1 MGRWSAL
8 FLAVVSV
15 AGCRMQN
22 PTAPVPQP
30 DTVIF
35 GRLASIREV
44 ADQPGVREVEV
55 QGGLPESIAAVMRS
69 QGRPVPQAEKDF
81 VVVARV
87 TGETVAV
94 LDQTP
99 TDLAGF
105 RTGEEVAIVP
115 VPGTSA
121 MVGSKRLLMEAA
133 ELYRFKAYQ
142 RVFLPGSLSDPEAAE
157 EGGPAGPVNG
167 SGLER
172 TPLPLDGGRVV
183 YFAAGLAAPLT
194 PEGPPRGLERP
205 GMRSESGLAPWAVG
219 GWRPYRVE
227 WRNGAWGEP
236 EPVEL
241 APLDPAASVR
251 ITWIDAAETRLL
263 AEVDQEGAPAR
274 LVTARRGSRS
284 EPWGALE
291 DVGEAAGDSVG
302 DGQLFGTSA
311 ANLVWTVYGDA
322 GSDLWLEMAGSEGQP
337 LEPRINTRGSEW
349 APRVGPG
356 TILYF
361 CRNDRQLLFAG
372 GVVQEVRLP
381 GAQRYPLLEAAPA
394 GGSLLFFRAP
404 RYGVGG
410 VDWNLAVSQR
420 DGDAWGPA
428 VLLDDWSPVTPS

>member
-1 MGRWSAL
+1 MGRWCAVL
-8 FLAVVSV
+8 LAVVSV

-22 PTAPVPQP
+22 PAAPVPQP

-69 QGRPVPQAEKDF
+69 QGRPVPQTEKDF

-87 TGETVAV
+87 TGDTVAV

-99 TDLAGF
+99 TDLDGF
-105 RTGEEVAIVP
+105 RTGEEVAVVP

-121 MVGSKRLLMEAA
+121 MVGSKRLLMDAA

-142 RVFLPGSLSDPEAAE
+142 RVFLPGSLGAPASAVAGAPE
-157 EGGPAGPVNG
+157 GPVN
-167 SGLER
+167 SAGLER
-172 TPLPLDGGRVV
+172 TPLPLDGGRVL
-183 YFAAGLAAPLT
+183 YFAAGLLPPAEPGGEPL
-194 PEGPPRGLERP
+194 GIERP
-205 GMRSESGLAPWAVG
+205 GMRAGDALAPWAVG
-219 GWRPYRVE
+219 GWRPYRAE
-227 WRNGAWGEP
+227 WSGGAWSEAR
-236 EPVEL
+236 PVEL

-251 ITWIDAAETRLL
+251 VTWVNPTETHLL
-263 AEVDQEGAPAR
+263 AEVDLEGAPSR
-274 LVTARRGSRS
+274 LVSARRESRA
-284 EPWGALE
+284 EPWGPVE
-291 DVGEAAGDSVG
+291 DAAEASGPSVG
-302 DGQLFGTSA
+302 DGQLFGATS

-322 GSDLWLEMAGSEGQP
+322 GSDLWLAMENTEGKP

-349 APRVGPG
+349 SPRVGPG

-361 CRNDRQLLFAG
+361 CRNDRQLLFSG

-381 GAQRYPLLEAAPA
+381 GTQRRPLLEAAPED
-394 GGSLLFFRAP
+394 GSLLFFRVP
-404 RYGVGG
+404 RYGFGA
-410 VDWNLAVSQR
+410 VDWNLAVSRR
-420 DGDAWGPA
+420 DGDGWGPA